1 MNPLFIFILKA
12 LRKSYTKI
20 LGGYSLPA
28 LKREENP
35 DKISEIIYNLLSG
48 DKPCMIARFGANELN
63 AIINYLGVN
72 SQSHSIWKFIK
83 GEQPEW
89 WWNKK
94 IMYHMQNNAGF
105 FPATPNYMQRFG
117 ELMINDSKEIDLLAS
132 WMKDEYYID
141 KFLSP
146 QTKKVNRECCNPF
159 FTNQPWTKALKR
171 KKVLV
176 IHPFSESIKSQ
187 YKNKEKLFTN
197 PDILP
202 DFELYTIQAVQS
214 IGGIN
219 KFEDWFK
226 ALEWM
231 KTEMDKITYDIC
243 LIGCGAYGFP
253 LAAHA
258 KRKGKKAVHL
268 GGSLQ
273 LLFGIKGARWEN
285 PKYNSKYNYAS
296 LMNQYWIKPSKEERP
311 NNANQVENGCYW

>member
-1 MNPLFIFILKA
+1 MSPLFILTLKI
-12 LRKSYTKI
+12 LRKFYARMF
-20 LGGYSLPA
+20 GGYPLPD
-28 LKREENP
+28 LEREEDP
-35 DKISEIIYNLLSG
+35 DKISEIIYNLLSN

-72 SQSHSIWKFIK
+72 AQHHSIWKFIK

-105 FPATPNYMQRFG
+105 FPATPDYMQRFG
-117 ELMINDSKEIDLLAS
+117 ELMIKDSKEIDLLAS
-132 WMKDEYYID
+132 WIKNEYYINN
-141 KFLSP
+141 FLP
-146 QTKKVNRECCNPF
+146 PHIKKVNRECCNPF
-159 FTNQPWTKALKR
+159 FTDYPWTRALR
-171 KKVLV
+171 GKKVLV
-176 IHPFSESIKSQ
+176 IHPFSESINLQ
-187 YKNKEKLFTN
+187 YKNREKLFTN
-197 PDILP
+197 PNILP
-202 DFELYTIQAVQS
+202 DFELHTIQAVQS

-231 KTEMDKITYDIC
+231 KTEMDNITYDIC

-285 PKYNSKYNYAS
+285 PKYNSKYNYTT
-296 LMNQYWIKPSKEERP
+296 LMNQYWVKPDIKERP